1 MVTIQLRQL
10 EVPPGQ
16 RLVLRDVSWAEFNAI
31 LAELGEQRST
41 RIAYDH
47 GLLEIMAPLPEHEY
61 FKETM
66 GDAVKDISEELDL
79 DYESYGSTTWR
90 KQAAQA
96 GIEPDNCFYIQNEA
110 LVRGKLTLDLD
121 QDPPPDL
128 ALEIDLTSKSI
139 HRFSIYARLGIPE
152 IWCYDQGQLMVYCLQ
167 SGAYQSVA
175 QSLVFPMLKVQEL
188 PSLIEAHR
196 TQGRL
201 ALRRAV
207 RAWVRDQIQ

>member
-152 IWCYDQGQLMVYCLQ
+152 IWCYDQGQLTVYCLQ